1 MSMEVLIRDAL
12 LPLASGGVHW
22 NVAPQQAGS
31 PRFVCQQVGGKGLNY
46 VDDTVPDKQNARI
59 QVAVWAGTPAEAK
72 RLSLLAE
79 SALILAPGLQ
89 CETLGAA
96 TGTFEPDT
104 GLHGARQDFSIW
116 ADR

>member
-1 MSMEVLIRDAL
+1 MTMEVLIRDAL
-12 LPLASGGVHW
+12 RPLVAGGAHW
-22 NVAPQQAGS
+22 NVAPHGTAT
-31 PRFVCQQVGGKGLNY
+31 PRFVFQQVGGKGLNY
-46 VDDTVPDKQNARI
+46 VDDAVPDKQNARI
-59 QVAVWAGTPAEAK
+59 QVAAWASTPAEAK
-72 RLSLLAE
+72 RLILQAE
-79 SALILAPGLQ
+79 AALILADGLQ